1 MRYQAVTLFE
11 GTHEQMVAFCEALKM
26 LLPLSNSGVK
36 IVSTTVAE
44 SVKTLYDKPHQQPT
58 EQSK

>member
-26 LLPLSNSGVK
+26 VLPLANPGVK

-44 SVKTLYDKPHQQPT
+44 SVKTLYDQPRQQPT